1 MEAWAWLN
9 TTPRQDGNLEQTRI
23 AQNNH
28 WNETQGLINRVRG
41 HAEAHRPR
49 MVQEIAAWFNNN
61 YKQKKVLHSSCARAK
76 HVEEIR
82 KQDPILAAYVLAF
95 YLQTHAH
102 PSPISQRGAFL
113 ALAQEYGLRDTAS
126 AQVAQLLGVQGKWEA
141 FKVASEKAFADFKD
155 QFTTSQKAIESERIS
170 QQEQWQKMLVEH
182 RAGLDEHL
190 KTAREKLEAVEK
202 TYDEKL
208 ALQASVTY
216 WKLKA
221 TGHMRQ
227 SIGYAAAVFIAMI
240 AVGLGLFSTMEMAV
254 GTEKLSDVQL
264 WKLGLLAIIAT
275 VGVWFIRV
283 LVRLLLSHVH
293 LHTDAV
299 ERRTMLLTYLALL
312 RRKKLPE
319 TEERRLILQSLFRPT
334 VTGIVKDDASPPFM
348 AQWLKQWT
356 GGE

>member
-1 MEAWAWLN
+1 MADPINIELEVDLGDNGGKWRFATLEEVEKWMTTEREAWAWLN

-155 QFTTSQKAIESERIS
+155 QFTTLSAWLLYTSQS
-170 QQEQWQKMLVEH
+170 QP
-182 RAGLDEHL
+182 
-190 KTAREKLEAVEK
+190 
-202 TYDEKL
+202 
-208 ALQASVTY
+208 S
-216 WKLKA
+216 
-221 TGHMRQ
+221 GH
-227 SIGYAAAVFIAMI
+227 
-240 AVGLGLFSTMEMAV
+240 T
-254 GTEKLSDVQL
+254 
-264 WKLGLLAIIAT
+264 
-275 VGVWFIRV
+275 
-283 LVRLLLSHVH
+283 
-293 LHTDAV
+293 
-299 ERRTMLLTYLALL
+299 
-312 RRKKLPE
+312 LP
-319 TEERRLILQSLFRPT
+319 
-334 VTGIVKDDASPPFM
+334 
-348 AQWLKQWT
+348 
-356 GGE
+356 